1 MIILLEVQVVVV
13 LIKIINIDFA
23 VVTAIILY
31 VIVVNVDMGTTM
43 GRAAFLYL
51 NLLLLSYFSR
61 LGRTINDGD
70 P

>member
-1 MIILLEVQVVVV
+1 MVVV

-31 VIVVNVDMGTTM
+31 VIVVDVDMVVTM